1 MVLMVV
7 QLFFEQEREPRKAN
21 YPDQTLGFRFIKIQT
36 ILLLKAMEDFSGS
49 FILHLDEV
57 I

>member
-21 YPDQTLGFRFIKIQT
+21 YHDQTLGFRFIKIQT
-36 ILLLKAMEDFSGS
+36 ILLLKAMEDCSGS

>member
-1 MVLMVV
+1 MVV

-21 YPDQTLGFRFIKIQT
+21 YHDQTLGFRFIKIQT
-36 ILLLKAMEDFSGS
+36 ILLLKAMEDCSGS